1 MFSASVLLM
10 TTIPNRVQLAFEFDA
25 LAALATTETCRCTI
39 ETSIPPAIVVE
50 HYVGGESLIN
60 YLVPEW
66 E

>member
-25 LAALATTETCRCTI
+25 LAALAITDTCRCTL
-39 ETSIPPAIVVE
+39 ETSIEVE
-50 HYVGGESLIN
+50 HYGGSESLIN